1 MSRGERLAQL
11 FARAETLEVG
21 AREDL
26 LARLRAEDQAL
37 AEDLESLLAAGEGDA
52 GLLDQTPWQ
61 AFDGEPADPP
71 SSSFASL
78 GGQTIGSWTLISPLG
93 QGGMG
98 SVWLARRG
106 DGRYEGVAAVKL
118 LSPGLVGGS
127 AGERFKREGSILAR
141 LTHPYIA
148 RLIDAGVSPSGQP
161 YLVLEHVE
169 GERIDGYCDR
179 LRLDVGQRLQLF
191 LDVLAAVAHAHANLV
206 VHRDLKPSNVM
217 VSTAGQVKLLDFGI
231 AKLLEGEAVGGEA
244 TALTREAG
252 RALTP
257 EFAAPEQLTGEA
269 ITTATDVH
277 ALGTLLFL
285 LLTGRHP
292 AGEDL
297 RGPAALFVAIVDTEP
312 PRAST
317 VVAGGSTKPALGVHD
332 AAARRAT
339 TPDRLRRQLR
349 GDLDTILAKALKKRP
364 EERYASIESLA
375 KDIRRHLD
383 DEPIGARPDTL
394 AYRTGKFVRR
404 HRLPVALTALTLVSL
419 VAGLVGTLTEA
430 RRAARQAAAAD
441 AQRDFALRELSRAD
455 AINELTGFLL
465 SDAAPGGKPF
475 TAGDLLSRAERIVE
489 RQRGAAVENRAEL
502 LVSIG
507 GQYRGLEEDAKGRR
521 LLTEAYRLARQS
533 PDLATRIKSTC
544 ALASAMADAGDF
556 ARAEQLLQEGLDRVP
571 DEPQYLLHRVHCLL
585 HGGEIARD
593 ADESE
598 RAVERTLAAQRLLDG
613 SRQGSP
619 LLELRVAMDVA
630 ESYRAAG
637 RLRDADGAFSRAA
650 DRLTAMGM
658 GDTERAGTLFNNWAL
673 VRRSLGQPLAA
684 ERLFRRA
691 IQISSTEG
699 GEDRVSPTLL
709 GNMARTLID
718 LDRLEEARRYAE
730 RAEAQARLAGNED
743 ARTLALFHRSLACY
757 LLRDPSGM
765 ASMLSVLEPRVASLP
780 AGHYQHASLASMQ
793 GLLQQARGNVDAARV
808 AHDRAIAH
816 GEEQDLP
823 VLLLRRSA
831 FELEVGD
838 ADAARSDAARALA
851 LASSSA
857 EPGTPSSRVG
867 RAHLAV
873 ARASL
878 ALGKASE
885 ARTAY
890 AAALTHLE
898 PSLGADHLE
907 TQEARRF
914 AGPSRAP
921 AR

>member
-11 FARAETLEVG
+11 FARAETLEAG

-26 LARLRAEDQAL
+26 LARLRAEDHVL
-37 AEDLESLLAAGEGDA
+37 AEDLESLLVAGEGDG
-52 GLLDQTPWQ
+52 GLLDQTPWE
-61 AFDGEPADPP
+61 AFEDELAGAT
-71 SSSFASL
+71 SSSFAPL
-78 GGQTIGSWTLISPLG
+78 AGQTIGSWTLISPIG

-98 SVWLARRG
+98 SVWLARRS
-106 DGRYEGVAAVKL
+106 DGRYEGLAAVKL
-118 LSPGLVGGS
+118 LSPALVGGA
-127 AGERFKREGSILAR
+127 AGERFQREGSILAR
-141 LTHPYIA
+141 LTHPCIA

-169 GERIDGYCDR
+169 GERVDGYCDR
-179 LRLDVGQRLQLF
+179 LRLDVGQRLRLF

-231 AKLLEGEAVGGEA
+231 AKLLEGDAVGGEA

-257 EFAAPEQLTGEA
+257 EFAAPEQLTGGA

-277 ALGTLLFL
+277 ALGTLLYL

-292 AGEDL
+292 AGEER
-297 RGPAALFVAIVDTEP
+297 RGPAALLGAIVDTEP

-317 VVAGGSTKPALGVHD
+317 VVAVGDT
-332 AAARRAT
+332 AARRAT
-339 TPDRLRRQLR
+339 TPERLRRQLR

-364 EERYASIESLA
+364 EERYASVESLA
-375 KDIRRHLD
+375 EDIRRHLD

-394 AYRTGKFVRR
+394 AYRTRKFVRR
-404 HRLPVALTALTLVSL
+404 HRLPVALAALVLVSL
-419 VAGLVGTLTEA
+419 GAGLVGTLTEA
-430 RRAARQAAAAD
+430 RRAERQAAAAD

-455 AINELTGFLL
+455 AINELNAFLL

-489 RQRGAAVENRAEL
+489 RQRGASLENRAEL

-507 GQYRGLEEDAKGRR
+507 GQYRGLEEDARGGR
-521 LLTEAYRLARQS
+521 LLAEAYELARRS

-544 ALASAMADAGDF
+544 ALASATGDAGDF
-556 ARAEQLLQEGLDRVP
+556 ARAEQLLQEGLAMLP

-585 HGGEIARD
+585 HGSAIAQD
-593 ADESE
+593 ADEGE
-598 RAVERTLAAQRLLDG
+598 RAVERALAAQRLLQG

-637 RLRDADGAFSRAA
+637 RLRDAARAFALAA
-650 DRLTAMGM
+650 ARLTAMGM

-684 ERLFRRA
+684 ERLFLRA

-699 GEDRVSPTLL
+699 GEERVSPTLL

-730 RAEAQARLAGNED
+730 RADAQARQAGNED

-765 ASMLSVLEPRVASLP
+765 ASVLAVLEPRVAPLP
-780 AGHYQHASLASMQ
+780 AGHYLHASLASMQ
-793 GLLQQARGNVDAARV
+793 GLLEQARGNVAAARA
-808 AHDRAIAH
+808 AHDRAIAL

-831 FELEVGD
+831 FALESGD
-838 ADAARSDAARALA
+838 AAAARSDAARALA
-851 LASSSA
+851 LASKNA

-873 ARASL
+873 ARAAL
-878 ALGKASE
+878 ALGEASA
-885 ARTAY
+885 ARAAY
-890 AAALTHLE
+890 AAALKHLE
-898 PSLGADHLE
+898 PSLGASHPE
-907 TQEARRF
+907 TQEARRL
-914 AGPSRAP
+914 AKSPGAA